1 MHASGEIKAKVWYK
15 EKTKIPLKQTV
26 KEKTGNAE
34 NKYKIKFNNFQIN
47 LYKTLSKFKKYDT
60 IVTSN
65 KIKIFSK
72 FYMPF
77 EIIKVTNEEF
87 VENQITYGNEEAKAM
102 GIEILSEKIEKSIKD
117 PENILQKYENTYA
130 ENDYIDVEVV
140 YEVLE
145 NVGTKEKIV
154 F

>member
-1 MHASGEIKAKVWYK
+1 MNTTIKWW
-15 EKTKIPLKQTV
+15 
-26 KEKTGNAE
+26 E
-34 NKYKIKFNNFQIN
+34 NDLI
-47 LYKTLSKFKKYDT
+47 
-60 IVTSN
+60 SN
-65 KIKIFSK
+65 I
-72 FYMPF
+72 
-77 EIIKVTNEEF
+77 EIIKITNEEF

-154 F
+154 FWKEIY